1 MKNMNERK
9 FGIGD
14 KLGYALGDFGNNAT
28 LQVMQIVLL
37 IFATKVLGISGAI
50 MGILFMVARFADA
63 FTDVTMGRI
72 VDTYSDKNGER
83 FRPWIRRMAVP
94 VVLFSILMYNYW
106 IVNWPMW
113 GKVMYIFVTYLIYGS
128 VCYTGI
134 NIPYGAMANSIT
146 DDPAQRTVLS
156 TFRSTGSAL
165 GGMMIG
171 ILVPLVIY
179 VKDSSGN
186 DIASGPRIFLLAV
199 IMGVF
204 ALLSYAA
211 CYFGCK
217 ERVHVPV
224 KTAEK
229 AGNVWHQMGTMCKD
243 KAILTILLIS
253 ICTLA
258 ATGTFLSLNS
268 FLFLDY
274 FGNTGLQAI
283 ASLGSVFGML
293 IVAPFAP
300 ALSKK
305 FGKKELSIAGFI
317 IYILSYAG
325 RLFLRQAAPFLVLNL
340 LGYIGLGLHVM
351 VNWAM
356 ISDCIDNYYVT
367 TGSHADGTIYAI
379 YSFVQKLSGAITS
392 SIGAWSLA
400 AIHYDNLAVVQIQP
414 VRDAIYLLNICL
426 PAGFILIALVLMILY
441 PLNREKV
448 RENASKLKELSANSV
463 DLQST
468 K

>member
-1 MKNMNERK
+1 MKERK
-9 FGIGD
+9 FGLSD

-72 VDTYSDKNGER
+72 VDTYTDRNGER
-83 FRPWIRRMAVP
+83 CRPWIRRMAVP

-113 GKVMYIFVTYLIYGS
+113 GKVVYIFATYLIYGS

-134 NIPYGAMANSIT
+134 NIPYGAMANFIT
-146 DDPAQRTVLS
+146 DEPAQRTVLS
-156 TFRSTGSAL
+156 AFRSTGSAL
-165 GGMMIG
+165 GGMIIG

-179 VKDSSGN
+179 VKDTEGN
-186 DIASGPRIFLLAV
+186 SIASGPRIFLLAV

-204 ALLSYAA
+204 ALMSYAA

-217 ERVHVPV
+217 ERVHATVRSSKESV
-224 KTAEK
+224 
-229 AGNVWHQMGTMCKD
+229 NVWHEMSAMCKD
-243 KAILTILLIS
+243 RAILSILLIS

-300 ALSKK
+300 VLSKK
-305 FGKKELSIAGFI
+305 IGKKELSIVGFG
-317 IYILSYAG
+317 IYILSYIG
-325 RLFLRQAAPFLVLNL
+325 RFFLRQATPFLALNL
-340 LGYIGLGLHVM
+340 FGYIGLGLHVM
-351 VNWAM
+351 VSWAM
-356 ISDCIDNYYVT
+356 ISDCIDNYFIK
-367 TGSHADGTIYAI
+367 TGSRADGTIYAI
-379 YSFVQKLSGAITS
+379 YSFVQKLSGAITG

-400 AIHYDNLAVVQIQP
+400 AIHYDNLAVVQTEAVQH
-414 VRDAIYLLNICL
+414 AIYLLNVCL
-426 PAGFILIALVLMILY
+426 PAGFILIALVLMFFY
-441 PLNREKV
+441 PLNRKKV
-448 RENASKLKELSANSV
+448 MENANRLKEL
-463 DLQST
+463 T